1 MASNVPSLQTLALRA
16 MRKEPRGIV
25 GHSQRLRREREWLVS
40 SGNLFN
46 MPGNWTD
53 RNVYAF
59 LGPGYLFGYLVKK
72 MLTMRD
78 YVREMLRVL
87 AEQTPPQ
94 LSLTQGAN
102 GWTRSV
108 EIGVIIWAPMVA
120 LDFVA
125 QNVFTSRLGVMILR
139 HSGKRIFRSA
149 QHDAVTAIC
158 CKMPY
163 CSVKRPQNSRP
174 RPDRG
179 ASVRNGEV
187 ELMSRGRGSSI

>member
-1 MASNVPSLQTLALRA
+1 MKMTSNVPSLQTLALRA
-16 MRKEPRGIV
+16 MRVEPRGIV

-78 YVREMLRVL
+78 YVKEMIKAL
-87 AEQTPPQ
+87 AERDPGQ

-102 GWTRSV
+102 GWT
-108 EIGVIIWAPMVA
+108 
-120 LDFVA
+120 L
-125 QNVFTSRLGVMILR
+125 
-139 HSGKRIFRSA
+139 SG
-149 QHDAVTAIC
+149 T
-158 CKMPY
+158 
-163 CSVKRPQNSRP
+163 RPEWQGP
-174 RPDRG
+174 
-179 ASVRNGEV
+179 
-187 ELMSRGRGSSI
+187 GRGSRLRRPERFYEPTGGDYPPRLWETYF

>member
-1 MASNVPSLQTLALRA
+1 MYLHYKLSRCVQCVKNHEELLVT
-16 MRKEPRGIV
+16 RKGYAA
-25 GHSQRLRREREWLVS
+25 RREREWLVS

-102 GWTRSV
+102 GWT
-108 EIGVIIWAPMVA
+108 
-120 LDFVA
+120 L
-125 QNVFTSRLGVMILR
+125 
-139 HSGKRIFRSA
+139 SG
-149 QHDAVTAIC
+149 
-158 CKMPY
+158 
-163 CSVKRPQNSRP
+163 
-174 RPDRG
+174 DRG
-179 ASVRNGEV
+179 YYLGAYGGPRLRRPKRFYEPT
-187 ELMSRGRGSSI
+187 GSDDPKPFWKTHF

>member
-1 MASNVPSLQTLALRA
+1 MTSNVPSLQTLALRA
-16 MRKEPRGIV
+16 MRAEPRGIV

-78 YVREMLRVL
+78 YVKEMLKAL
-87 AEQTPPQ
+87 AERDPGQ

-102 GWTRSV
+102 GWT
-108 EIGVIIWAPMVA
+108 
-120 LDFVA
+120 L
-125 QNVFTSRLGVMILR
+125 
-139 HSGKRIFRSA
+139 SG
-149 QHDAVTAIC
+149 T
-158 CKMPY
+158 
-163 CSVKRPQNSRP
+163 RPEWQGP
-174 RPDRG
+174 
-179 ASVRNGEV
+179 
-187 ELMSRGRGSSI
+187 GRGSRLRRQDLFFVPTGCDFRPRLCESLF

>member
-16 MRKEPRGIV
+16 MREEPRGIV

-102 GWTRSV
+102 GWT
-108 EIGVIIWAPMVA
+108 
-120 LDFVA
+120 L
-125 QNVFTSRLGVMILR
+125 
-139 HSGKRIFRSA
+139 SG
-149 QHDAVTAIC
+149 
-158 CKMPY
+158 
-163 CSVKRPQNSRP
+163 
-174 RPDRG
+174 DRG
-179 ASVRNGEV
+179 YYLGAYGGPRLRRPERFYEPTGGDYPPRLWETHF
-187 ELMSRGRGSSI
+187 

>member
-1 MASNVPSLQTLALRA
+1 MARLYTPVSAQHDAVTAISNPFLKMASNVPSIQTLALRA

-78 YVREMLRVL
+78 YVREMLRVV

-94 LSLTQGAN
+94 LSLNPRGK
-102 GWTRSV
+102 W
-108 EIGVIIWAPMVA
+108 
-120 LDFVA
+120 LDA
-125 QNVFTSRLGVMILR
+125 QWR
-139 HSGKRIFRSA
+139 
-149 QHDAVTAIC
+149 
-158 CKMPY
+158 
-163 CSVKRPQNSRP
+163 
-174 RPDRG
+174 
-179 ASVRNGEV
+179 
-187 ELMSRGRGSSI
+187 

>member
-16 MRKEPRGIV
+16 MREEPRGIV

-78 YVREMLRVL
+78 YVREMLQVL
-87 AEQTPPQ
+87 AEHSRPQ

-102 GWTRSV
+102 GWTLSGDRSDWL
-108 EIGVIIWAPMVA
+108 GPYGGP
-120 LDFVA
+120 
-125 QNVFTSRLGVMILR
+125 RLRRPERFYEQTG
-139 HSGKRIFRSA
+139 S
-149 QHDAVTAIC
+149 HDPTPFW
-158 CKMPY
+158 KTHF
-163 CSVKRPQNSRP
+163 
-174 RPDRG
+174 
-179 ASVRNGEV
+179 
-187 ELMSRGRGSSI
+187 

>member
-1 MASNVPSLQTLALRA
+1 MKMASNVPSVQTLALRA
-16 MRKEPRGIV
+16 MREEPRGIV

-102 GWTRSV
+102 GWT
-108 EIGVIIWAPMVA
+108 
-120 LDFVA
+120 L
-125 QNVFTSRLGVMILR
+125 
-139 HSGKRIFRSA
+139 SG
-149 QHDAVTAIC
+149 
-158 CKMPY
+158 
-163 CSVKRPQNSRP
+163 
-174 RPDRG
+174 DRG
-179 ASVRNGEV
+179 HYLGAYGGPRLRRPERFY
-187 ELMSRGRGSSI
+187 EPTGSHDPTPLWKTHF

>member
-1 MASNVPSLQTLALRA
+1 VSVGVVGGPSRSSSHS
-16 MRKEPRGIV
+16 RPRTYPHLYVRSEVSIY
-25 GHSQRLRREREWLVS
+25 RREREWLVS

-102 GWTRSV
+102 GWT
-108 EIGVIIWAPMVA
+108 
-120 LDFVA
+120 L
-125 QNVFTSRLGVMILR
+125 
-139 HSGKRIFRSA
+139 SGG
-149 QHDAVTAIC
+149 
-158 CKMPY
+158 
-163 CSVKRPQNSRP
+163 
-174 RPDRG
+174 DRG
-179 ASVRNGEV
+179 HYLGAYGGPRLRRPERFY
-187 ELMSRGRGSSI
+187 EPTGSHDPKPLWKTHF

>member
-78 YVREMLRVL
+78 YVKEMIK
-87 AEQTPPQ
+87 AKPNA
-94 LSLTQGAN
+94 TQGSSLSPKGQMAGRSAGLGLN
-102 GWTRSV
+102 GRALV
-108 EIGVIIWAPMVA
+108 VV

-125 QNVFTSRLGVMILR
+125 QNVFTSRLGVITLR
-139 HSGKRIFRSA
+139 DSGRRIFRRPTR
-149 QHDAVTAIC
+149 HVTPVISKSNC
-158 CKMPY
+158 ET
-163 CSVKRPQNSRP
+163 SW
-174 RPDRG
+174 
-179 ASVRNGEV
+179 
-187 ELMSRGRGSSI
+187 ELERAY